1 MKRVVWILIALL
13 VVIAVA
19 LTLNTITTNNETE
32 AAQITAEG
40 AEILELSSGDVQ
52 VVETPAQA
60 DKPGAPIVLI
70 HGYAASVHWW
80 DAMIPLLSKDHRVIA
95 IDLLGH
101 GGSEK
106 PSSGYGMEDQAGL
119 LAEALNRLRVQGG
132 VVVGHSMGGSV
143 ATALATQSSELV
155 DRVVVINS
163 GPNTEDFGPGLPFIA
178 KLSYL
183 PVIGQLLHRIS
194 PDSAVKSGYEEA
206 FAPGYDMEGGFENP
220 DQVVEDYES
229 MTYTSFAESRDA
241 VDEYTEESP
250 LDERLTDAAVPVM
263 VIFGAEDQIVY
274 ADEAIA
280 AYEEIPGA
288 RTATIEEAGHS
299 PHVETPEDTARL
311 ILEFAA
317 DAGDEV
323 LAPAPESEAEAAGG
337 GDQGEKSGRK
347 NQKIKGK
354 GRKARQKEE
363 TQDEA
368 PNADKPEDGGG
379 GGGNGPNAEKGQK
392 PPPDDRPG
400 GSDGG

>member
-1 MKRVVWILIALL
+1 MKRVAWILIALL

-32 AAQITAEG
+32 GAETTAEG
-40 AEILELSSGDVQ
+40 GEILELSSGDVQ
-52 VVETPAQA
+52 VVETPAQT

-70 HGYAASVHWW
+70 HGYAASLHWW
-80 DAMIPLLSKDHRVIA
+80 DSLVPLLSEDHRVIA

-119 LAEALNRLRVQGG
+119 LAEALNQLRVQGA

-155 DRVVVINS
+155 DRVVIVDS
-163 GPNTEDFGPGLPFIA
+163 GPNTEDFGPGLPLIA

-194 PDSAVKSGYEEA
+194 PDSAVKSGYEEG

-229 MTYTSFAESRDA
+229 MTYTSFKESRDA
-241 VDEYTEESP
+241 NVDYTDEAP

-263 VIFGAEDQIVY
+263 VIFGAEDQIVN

-280 AYEEIPGA
+280 AYGEIPGA

-323 LAPAPESEAEAAGG
+323 LAPAPESEAEAAAGG
-337 GDQGEKSGRK
+337 NGDKAKRE
-347 NQKIKGK
+347 NQKVKGK

-363 TQDEA
+363 TQEEA

-379 GGGNGPNAEKGQK
+379 GGDGPNAEKGQK
-392 PPPDDRPG
+392 PPSDDRPG
-400 GSDGG
+400 GN